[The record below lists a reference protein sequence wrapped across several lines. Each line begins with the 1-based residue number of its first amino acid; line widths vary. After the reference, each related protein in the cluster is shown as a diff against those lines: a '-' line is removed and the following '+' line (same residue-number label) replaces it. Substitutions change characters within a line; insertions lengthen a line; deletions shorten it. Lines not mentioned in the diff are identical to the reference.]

1 MKKTKRIFAII
12 LSVIIMA
19 IVPLNAFASNIAD
32 SIELTVDA
40 QPGMNLY
47 NYEEYITINTPGL
60 TFSDEFYVYEIYEE
74 ESYYRD
80 FDNSNSCYYWMFI
93 FI

>member
-1 MKKTKRIFAII
+1 
-12 LSVIIMA
+12 MA
-19 IVPLNAFASNIAD
+19 IVPLNAFASNIVD

-60 TFSDEFYVYEIYEE
+60 TFSDEFYALLETLTDFPKTSQPTTGEIYDLLKK
-74 ESYYRD
+74 YPLKKKKRG
-80 FDNSNSCYYWMFI
+80 M
-93 FI
+93 